1 MLRLLLSMA
10 QARLSDVGFWG
21 VKQIGQS
28 AGNDAHEPTGDM
40 ARFLTSIGS
49 PPHHRLTT
57 CRPRWAYGPSFSLIL
72 LARSGTAR

>member
-40 ARFLTSIGS
+40 ARFLTSMG
-49 PPHHRLTT
+49 HHRT
-57 CRPRWAYGPSFSLIL
+57 ID
-72 LARSGTAR
+72 